1 MLISAQLFP
10 FSLLTFFV
18 SIGRGPPQQGEGG
31 QEEEGGEAGRQ
42 EEGGSPG
49 ASLLILFSSPPSL

>member
-1 MLISAQLFP
+1 MFLVF
-10 FSLLTFFV
+10 
-18 SIGRGPPQQGEGG
+18 IGRGPPQQGEGG

-49 ASLLILFSSPPSL
+49 ASYLILFPSPLSLITHTS

>member
-1 MLISAQLFP
+1 VL
-10 FSLLTFFV
+10 
-18 SIGRGPPQQGEGG
+18 GRGSPQHGEGG

-49 ASLLILFSSPPSL
+49 ASYLILFPSPLYDNYFMNVRTYMV